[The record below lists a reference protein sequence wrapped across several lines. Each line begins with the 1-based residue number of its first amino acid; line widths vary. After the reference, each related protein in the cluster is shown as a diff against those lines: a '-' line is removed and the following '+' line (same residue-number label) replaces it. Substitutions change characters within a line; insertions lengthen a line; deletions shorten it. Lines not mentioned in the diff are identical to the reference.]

1 MSAGDYRTQTCR
13 SLADIAPGEWDAL
26 VDRSQPGA
34 VFVRHAWLAALEA
47 SGCVGRGTGWM
58 PAHLLLRTGDG
69 RLVAA
74 APRYRKFHSF
84 GEYVFDWAWADA
96 FERHGLA
103 YYPKWLV
110 AVPFTPVEGPRL
122 LARDGAAREALASAL
137 LAEAI
142 GSGLS
147 SLHVL
152 FPPPG
157 QASRLERDGLMVRH
171 GVQFRWSNR
180 GYHDF
185 DDFLADLAQP
195 KRKKIR
201 AERRRVAQAGVSTE
215 RVAGTAIT
223 PAHWRLFH
231 ACYRNTYAEHGSS
244 PYLNLDFFER
254 IGRDMPEAC
263 VLNIASR
270 GGRAIAASMLVRDE
284 DRLYGRY
291 WGALERVDCLHFEL
305 AYYQS
310 IEAAIAL
317 GLAHVEGGAQGEHK
331 LARGFEAIRTASCH
345 WIAEPAFADAV
356 DAFLRREDAMLDGYL
371 GELHERTPFRAGAG
385 PDKTVKRQA

>member
-13 SLADIAPGEWDAL
+13 SIAGIDADQWDAL
-26 VDRSQPGA
+26 VDRRLPGA
-34 VFVRHAWLAALEA
+34 VFMRHAWLGALEA

-58 PAHLLLRTGDG
+58 PAHLVLRSADG
-69 RLVAA
+69 SLVAA
-74 APRYRKFHSF
+74 APRYRKYHSF

-103 YYPKWLV
+103 YYPKWLL

-122 LARDGAAREALASAL
+122 MARDAPAREALVAAL
-137 LAEAI
+137 LAEALA
-142 GSGLS
+142 SGLS

-152 FPPPG
+152 FPPP
-157 QASRLERDGLMVRH
+157 QEAARLERAGMMLRH

-180 GYHDF
+180 DYRDF
-185 DDFLADLAQP
+185 DAFLAALAQP

-201 AERRRVAQAGVSTE
+201 AERRRVARAGVSTE
-215 RVAGTAIT
+215 RVVGAAIT
-223 PAHWRLFH
+223 AAHWRLFH
-231 ACYRNTYAEHGSS
+231 ACYRNTYAEHGST

-254 IGRDMPEAC
+254 IGAAMPEAC

-270 GGRAIAASMLVRDE
+270 HGRPIAASLLLRDE

-345 WIAEPAFADAV
+345 WIAQPAFADAV

-371 GELHERTPFRAGAG
+371 DELRERAPFRQARDG
-385 PDKTVKRQA
+385 PDGDGA